1 MSGHH
6 LVLGKMADFLS
17 GKEIEDN
24 HDERYRQKIARLL
37 VEEKSFSKE
46 EITSRIKV
54 ELRSASGRRG
64 NIWLDFKIT
73 INGRIMMIIKYG
85 PGSIITRET
94 PAIAISRLI
103 APYQIPIVVVT
114 NGEEALIIDGKSGST
129 LSSDLDSIPDRL
141 SLEKKYSS
149 YYFPEIGKRTIE
161 MAERLAYAYE
171 IDGACPCDENICRL
185 PDE

>member
-6 LVLGKMADFLS
+6 LVLGKIEDFLS
-17 GKEIEDN
+17 GQEIEDN

-37 VEEKSFSKE
+37 VEDKGFAKE
-46 EITSRIKV
+46 EIASRVKI

-73 INGRIMMIIKYG
+73 IKDRITMIIKYG

-114 NGEEALIIDGKSGST
+114 NGEDALIIDGKSGST
-129 LSSDLDSIPDRL
+129 LSSGLGSIPDRL
-141 SLEKKYSS
+141 SLEKNYSS
-149 YYFPEIGKRTIE
+149 YYFQEIGQKAME
-161 MAERLAYAYE
+161 MARRLVYAYE